1 MRDEQALP
9 VAALDSFAYSRGNF
23 SVLVPRVN
31 PGTKEGTRDSAYSQR
46 SVAAPA
52 TVSGEP
58 ASAWPLGNREG
69 RAQLSNDPRA
79 RRPASAVTQ
88 PVDGAS
94 IRSGLSQ
101 R

>member
-1 MRDEQALP
+1 
-9 VAALDSFAYSRGNF
+9 
-23 SVLVPRVN
+23 VLVPRVT
-31 PGTKEGTRDSAYSQR
+31 PGTKEGTRESAGSYVANLQK

-58 ASAWPLGNREG
+58 ASTRPLGNREG
-69 RAQLSNDPRA
+69 RAQLSDDPRA
-79 RRPASAVTQ
+79 RRPASTVTQ
-88 PVDGAS
+88 PVDGES

>member
-1 MRDEQALP
+1 MARSTLSSSSENIHA
-9 VAALDSFAYSRGNF
+9 
-23 SVLVPRVN
+23 LVPEFHLGRKREHRHDKFEPSN
-31 PGTKEGTRDSAYSQR
+31 SED

-58 ASAWPLGNREG
+58 GPYSHWETGKAGHKG
-69 RAQLSNDPRA
+69 NDPRA

-94 IRSGLSQ
+94 IWSGLSQ

>member
-1 MRDEQALP
+1 
-9 VAALDSFAYSRGNF
+9 
-23 SVLVPRVN
+23 
-31 PGTKEGTRDSAYSQR
+31 
-46 SVAAPA
+46 VAAPA

-58 ASAWPLGNREG
+58 QVQYGHWETGKAGPWG
-69 RAQLSNDPRA
+69 NDPRA

-101 R
+101 RWRQCRCEGRERTISHDIPHVRPAQRCLGISLRPSRRAWCSPDAPA